1 VGCEQVEKRVAFVEG
16 RVSEHG
22 RMIELL
28 RQSLVSLEQRIDQ
41 RFAAVDQR
49 FVAIDQRFAAV
60 DQRLAALD
68 DKMSRHFTW
77 LVGLQVTTLI
87 GGLGALLA
95 RP

>member
-1 VGCEQVEKRVAFVEG
+1 
-16 RVSEHG
+16 
-22 RMIELL
+22 MIELL

-77 LVGLQVTTLI
+77 LVGLQVTTLVAVV
-87 GGLGALLA
+87 GALLA